1 MDSNAGGK
9 RKNKGQGGGKKNKQ
23 LIAHEENPQN
33 LHTFTEYGGLDYMLT
48 EG

>member
-1 MDSNAGGK
+1 MQEAKEKIRGK
-9 RKNKGQGGGKKNKQ
+9 GKKTKQ
-23 LIAHEENPQN
+23 LIAHEENLQN